1 MAKRIA
7 CASCG
12 KPIIKNEFYCGD
24 EATYYEKKP
33 LCEACFYEDEP
44 VATLYRGQNKDPYH
58 ISQTRN
64 DTNGKFRALWH
75 STDPWRGRYQLS
87 SESYAMVFSDAILS
101 YHESEAMLK
110 ELNDKAM
117 ERLSQAEI
125 DYYRAFLRTS
135 NLFCADYDIWIKKD
149 LTQILASHLIL
160 EKIKTEVNYDDPL
173 YSTGIIFDRDDLKKL
188 QSLLGSKYQIE
199 RDSDVMKLAQEKGN
213 DLVEEIKKAYET
225 KMNQAG
231 TQGDNGV

>member
-1 MAKRIA
+1 MAKIIS
-7 CASCG
+7 CTSCG
-12 KPIIKNEFYCGD
+12 KPIIKNELYCGE

-33 LCEACFYEDEP
+33 LCEVCFYEDEP

-64 DTNGKFRALWH
+64 DTDGKFRALWH
-75 STDPWRGRYQLS
+75 SSDPWRGRYKLS

-117 ERLSQAEI
+117 EKLSKAEV

-135 NLFCADYDIWIKKD
+135 NLFCTDYDIWVKKD
-149 LTQILASHLIL
+149 PAQILASHLVL
-160 EKIKTEVNYDDPL
+160 EKVKTEVNYNDPV
-173 YSTGIIFDRDDLKKL
+173 YSTGILFERDDFKKL
-188 QSLLGSKYQIE
+188 QSLLGSKYKIE
-199 RDSDVMKLAQEKGN
+199 CDSDVMKLAQEKG
-213 DLVEEIKKAYET
+213 DGLVEEIKKLYRAE
-225 KMNQAG
+225 MNSDK
-231 TQGDNGV
+231 TQGDNGD